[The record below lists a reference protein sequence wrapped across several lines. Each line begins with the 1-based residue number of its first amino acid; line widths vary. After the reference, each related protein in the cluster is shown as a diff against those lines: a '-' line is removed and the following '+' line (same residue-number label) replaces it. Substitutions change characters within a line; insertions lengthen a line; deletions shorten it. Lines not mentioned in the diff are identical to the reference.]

1 MRISKQ
7 SRTSKMKTSVEYS
20 PGRAG
25 VAVYGQRY
33 GGTIKPTSPE
43 ACGIPHI
50 VRSIRSLFF
59 SALFNACIVDECR
72 VSLVKCE
79 CIDCFLYRLILECAA
94 TGLAAHVLIRYT
106 FECAT
111 HQLRVYIHTL
121 FLLRF
126 LEYVASISIPS
137 LPCDVS
143 GSIGGGVVTS
153 RTWAG

>member
-1 MRISKQ
+1 MRISNQ
-7 SRTSKMKTSVEYS
+7 RKMIRISNEYS
-20 PGRAG
+20 LGCVG

-79 CIDCFLYRLILECAA
+79 CIDCF
-94 TGLAAHVLIRYT
+94 
-106 FECAT
+106 
-111 HQLRVYIHTL
+111 
-121 FLLRF
+121 FLLF
-126 LEYVASISIPS
+126 
-137 LPCDVS
+137 C
-143 GSIGGGVVTS
+143 IGCF
-153 RTWAG
+153 